1 LTDMNSRKKAEQ
13 IFISGVK
20 SVTPEKL
27 ISRSMSVKGSVLK
40 ICDLSFSLD
49 VIRNIFVI
57 GAGKASA
64 AMGHYVENIL
74 GNRITEGHIVVK
86 YGYSCKLKRIKV
98 TEAGH
103 PVPDLNG
110 IMATQEILRIARH
123 ASENDLVI
131 CLISGGGSALLTD
144 LPEGCLPEELFIVNH
159 LLIRSGASINEINT
173 VRKHLSDVKGG
184 QLVKA
189 VWPATLVSLILSD
202 VPGNSLE
209 VVASGPT
216 APDSTTFGE
225 AVKVLENYQLTND
238 ITVPILNYLKEGERG
253 IRPETLKPG
262 DPLFNK
268 TFNILAGTNLIAL
281 EEAKKAAIDLGF
293 NTIIIE
299 SEMQGYV
306 ENLAQNIVDTAL
318 NYKNNNEIKKP
329 VCLLYGGEPT
339 IKVTGEGLGGRNQ
352 HLALSAAIKLRDLP
366 GITFLSAGTDGTD
379 GSTQAAGAVVD
390 ADTVHMALS
399 INADPEKYLDEFDSF
414 NFFKLTGG
422 HIITGPTLTNVMD
435 LVVVIV
441 E

>member
-1 LTDMNSRKKAEQ
+1 
-13 IFISGVK
+13 
-20 SVTPEKL
+20 
-27 ISRSMSVKGSVLK
+27 
-40 ICDLSFSLD
+40 
-49 VIRNIFVI
+49 
-57 GAGKASA
+57 
-64 AMGHYVENIL
+64 
-74 GNRITEGHIVVK
+74 
-86 YGYSCKLKRIKV
+86 
-98 TEAGH
+98 
-103 PVPDLNG
+103 
-110 IMATQEILRIARH
+110 
-123 ASENDLVI
+123 
-131 CLISGGGSALLTD
+131 
-144 LPEGCLPEELFIVNH
+144 
-159 LLIRSGASINEINT
+159 
-173 VRKHLSDVKGG
+173 VKGG